1 MKIFLLLIAII
12 ISIICKGN
20 KSKKEK
26 KIEKNKVR
34 NVEDKFKIAQD
45 PENINI
51 LSIAYE
57 LTYEERSVLK
67 VVLKSIDDLD
77 HDFTFSALL
86 KTEGGK
92 REYKL
97 RCVNTSV
104 TVIECYSL
112 KNIKLNPLDKHYF
125 YYKGDEKL
133 TLDEKE
139 VMEDWKRVTLIFKP
153 EMYEEQIMWK
163 DHRKILGL
171 NNRQIVGGGY
181 LYLVPKSKK
190 LLHRTKDGF
199 NNNIELKNFISHA
212 GLYGQRPESTL
223 CAYEE
228 AIKRGFHIVDAE
240 LQFTKDKIPVIMS
253 VDDLEKVSDGKG
265 KISDKVFDELEKL
278 DFGKKFDIKFAGEKI
293 LTFEK
298 LLKLCKEN
306 DVIIELDLSHL
317 DYKKYFEK
325 TDEYAK
331 IIIDT
336 IKKNNMLN
344 SIYFNDGPNP
354 NIILKL
360 KEIKNE
366 ISVAISN
373 VNSLDQ
379 IKKAKA
385 KYAGS
390 KRIIY
395 SFSGLSKGNG
405 IDEEILKYALST
417 GDKIKVSTVDHLD
430 MANKLFSSGVN
441 FIATNQLHPF
451 LIKNEYEEPLLL
463 KCTQFDVLADCRF
476 GPEVKLVDNEVY
488 NIYYSNNIYN
498 LYEGIQDQP
507 IGEFKYLDT
516 IKLDDLYYNVLTFD
530 FENSYIKLNV
540 SVKLDKGKEI
550 RGKVGPNYENVPDCY
565 LYDFVCVGNNKYHT
579 HCRIIKND
587 TNVVP
592 FDGNY
597 TVYSLV
603 NYSIYIPQNV
613 TKENSLF
620 GIDLKKDKV
629 IIYFPTV
636 CFLVIIT
643 FLILFS
649 FKNRKTNKLKQVT
662 IVENYMTEATQLN
675 K

>member
-1 MKIFLLLIAII
+1 
-12 ISIICKGN
+12 
-20 KSKKEK
+20 
-26 KIEKNKVR
+26 
-34 NVEDKFKIAQD
+34 
-45 PENINI
+45 
-51 LSIAYE
+51 
-57 LTYEERSVLK
+57 
-67 VVLKSIDDLD
+67 
-77 HDFTFSALL
+77 
-86 KTEGGK
+86 
-92 REYKL
+92 
-97 RCVNTSV
+97 
-104 TVIECYSL
+104 
-112 KNIKLNPLDKHYF
+112 
-125 YYKGDEKL
+125 
-133 TLDEKE
+133 
-139 VMEDWKRVTLIFKP
+139 
-153 EMYEEQIMWK
+153 
-163 DHRKILGL
+163 
-171 NNRQIVGGGY
+171 
-181 LYLVPKSKK
+181 
-190 LLHRTKDGF
+190 
-199 NNNIELKNFISHA
+199 
-212 GLYGQRPESTL
+212 
-223 CAYEE
+223 
-228 AIKRGFHIVDAE
+228 
-240 LQFTKDKIPVIMS
+240 
-253 VDDLEKVSDGKG
+253 
-265 KISDKVFDELEKL
+265 
-278 DFGKKFDIKFAGEKI
+278 
-293 LTFEK
+293 
-298 LLKLCKEN
+298 
-306 DVIIELDLSHL
+306 
-317 DYKKYFEK
+317 
-325 TDEYAK
+325 
-331 IIIDT
+331 
-336 IKKNNMLN
+336 MLN

>member
-86 KTEGGK
+86 KTERGK

-97 RCVNTSV
+97 RCANTSV

-171 NNRQIVGGGY
+171 NNRQIIGGGY

-199 NNNIELKNFISHA
+199 NNNIELKNFIAHA

-228 AIKRGFHIVDAE
+228 AIRRGFHIVDAE

-395 SFSGLSKGNG
+395 SFSGFSKGNG

>member
-199 NNNIELKNFISHA
+199 NNNIELKNFIAHA

-228 AIKRGFHIVDAE
+228 AIRRGFHIVDAE

-265 KISDKVFDELEKL
+265 KISDKVFVELEKL

-451 LIKNEYEEPLLL
+451 LIKNEYQEPLLL

-498 LYEGIQDQP
+498 LNEGIQDQP

-565 LYDFVCVGNNKYHT
+565 LYDFACVGNNKYHT

-662 IVENYMTEATQLN
+662 IVENYMTETTQLN